1 MSWTLSAENLHQAD
15 GRRIGGKG
23 YALALLVRGGFAV
36 PKTLCVTS
44 ETYQEYISR
53 TGLRE
58 RILLELNRKAF
69 KDMRWEEI
77 WDCATRIRNMFLRK
91 PIPDEISRQLRDAIH
106 AVFEDKAVVVRSSAP
121 EEDDAA
127 SSFAGLHESYVNIR
141 GADAILEHI
150 SKVWASLWSDA
161 ALLYRQEIGLD
172 VKKSA
177 MAVVIQEIV
186 VGDKSGV
193 AFSQSPTDNSQGV
206 IESVYGLNQGLVDGA
221 VEPDRWILDRQK
233 KTIISTR
240 RRNASTG

>member
-1 MSWTLSAENLHQAD
+1 MSWIISADKVRQTD
-15 GRRIGGKG
+15 GNRVGGKG
-23 YALALLVRGGFAV
+23 LALVSLARGGFAV

-44 ETYQEYISR
+44 EAYHEYVAR

-91 PIPDEISRQLRDAIH
+91 PIPKEIATELKETIRAS
-106 AVFEDKAVVVRSSAP
+106 FKGKAVVVRSSAP
-121 EEDDAA
+121 EEDAA
-127 SSFAGLHESYVNIR
+127 ESSFAGLHESYVNIQ
-141 GADAILEHI
+141 GPDAILEHI

-172 VKKSA
+172 VNTSA

-186 VGDKSGV
+186 VGDKSG
-193 AFSQSPTDNSQGV
+193 
-206 IESVYGLNQGLVDGA
+206 Y
-221 VEPDRWILDRQK
+221 IL
-233 KTIISTR
+233 STTFCFHFP
-240 RRNASTG
+240 SFCFKMFP